1 MYNLFISL
9 GMISIILILF
19 SVILSIYYLMEDNNK
34 MFLFFNSLNI
44 ILTILSISSVFFTYE
59 IDKIKLITTYKIYN
73 IKEQATW
80 DRSGKLKMYYI
91 LDTQNGRYKINN
103 ADYKLNGKMILEVY
117 QKYCRVG
124 KIDGEYYY
132 IINK

>member
-1 MYNLFISL
+1 MYNLFIWL
-9 GMISIILILF
+9 GTISIVLILF

-44 ILTILSISSVFFTYE
+44 ILIILSISSLFLTYE

>member
-34 MFLFFNSLNI
+34 MFLFLNSLNI
-44 ILTILSISSVFFTYE
+44 ILIILSISSLFFTYE

>member
-1 MYNLFISL
+1 MYNLFIWL

-44 ILTILSISSVFFTYE
+44 ILIILSISSVFFTYE

>member
-44 ILTILSISSVFFTYE
+44 ILIILSISSVFFTYE

>member
-44 ILTILSISSVFFTYE
+44 ILIILSISSLFFTYE

-103 ADYKLNGKMILEVY
+103 TDYKLNGKMILEVY

>member
-1 MYNLFISL
+1 MYNLFIWL
-9 GMISIILILF
+9 GTISIVLILF

-44 ILTILSISSVFFTYE
+44 ILIILSISSLFFTYE

-91 LDTQNGRYKINN
+91 LDTQNGRCKINN
-103 ADYKLNGKMILEVY
+103 TDYKLNGKMILEVY

>member
-1 MYNLFISL
+1 MYNLFIWL
-9 GMISIILILF
+9 GTISIVLILF

-44 ILTILSISSVFFTYE
+44 ILIILSISSLFLTYE

-73 IKEQATW
+73 IKEQATL

-103 ADYKLNGKMILEVY
+103 TDYKLNGKMILEVY

>member
-1 MYNLFISL
+1 MYNLFIWL
-9 GMISIILILF
+9 GTISIVLILF

-44 ILTILSISSVFFTYE
+44 ILIILSISSLFLTYE

-103 ADYKLNGKMILEVY
+103 TDYKLNGKMILEVY

>member
-34 MFLFFNSLNI
+34 MFLFFNSLNV
-44 ILTILSISSVFFTYE
+44 ILIILSISSLFFTYE

>member
-1 MYNLFISL
+1 MYNLFIWL
-9 GMISIILILF
+9 GTISIVLILF

-44 ILTILSISSVFFTYE
+44 ILIILSISSLFFTYE

-103 ADYKLNGKMILEVY
+103 TDYKLNGKMILEVY

>member
-44 ILTILSISSVFFTYE
+44 ILIILSISSLFFTYE

>member
-1 MYNLFISL
+1 MYNLFIWL
-9 GMISIILILF
+9 GTISIVLILF

-44 ILTILSISSVFFTYE
+44 ILIILSISSLFLTYE

-73 IKEQATW
+73 IKEKATW